1 MISIVMPVLNR
12 RDLVRH
18 AISSVICQDYDEW
31 ELIVVD
37 NGSTDG
43 TIELVGRFAEVD
55 DRISLYVYTDK
66 RSEYAAT
73 NYGISKAEGG

>member
-12 RDLVRH
+12 KDLVRY
-18 AISSVICQDYDEW
+18 AISSVICQDYDDW

-43 TIELVGRFAEVD
+43 TIELIERFAEVD
-55 DRISLYVYTDK
+55 DRISLHVYTDK
-66 RSEYAAT
+66 PGEYAAV
-73 NYGISKAEGG
+73 NYGMGKAKGE